1 MNTQAGIGVSH
12 HRNPR
17 MAAQEAVKQA
27 LSQGAMDRPDF
38 VFMFATVGYDQPTIV
53 QAVHEAAGGAPLS
66 GCSGEGI
73 IVEDQPDESNFAVAV
88 MALCSDEI
96 RFEHGIA
103 AGLKTDSIGVGRAIG
118 LSIRPRLSSEARALF
133 LFPDG
138 LTINFDALSAGLE
151 AELKLDRLLP
161 LVGGTAGDNW
171 QFKQTYQYC
180 DDEVVSDG
188 VAWALLSGPVQI
200 ASAVN
205 HGCVA
210 IGVEHK
216 VTRSK
221 ENTIFEID
229 GKPSL
234 QVLNEY
240 LTEEEMADWGKA
252 LVNLPLG
259 FEAPKD
265 MNGYDQYLIRA
276 MLARDET
283 IGSVTI
289 PTEVS
294 AGTSI
299 WMTRRDYEKVVAGV
313 DRLARQIKE
322 QIGNQPAKLIFQ
334 FECAGRGKAFLR
346 DQLKLQLL
354 RHLQEQLP
362 AAPWFGFYSFGEIGP
377 VEARNC
383 FHNYTAVLAVLY

>member
-1 MNTQAGIGVSH
+1 MSTQAGTGVSH
-12 HRNPR
+12 HRNPHL
-17 MAAQEAVKQA
+17 AAQEAVSQA
-27 LSQGAMDRPDF
+27 LSRGAIEKPDF

-53 QAVHEAAGGAPLS
+53 RAVREAAGGAPLS

-88 MALCSDEI
+88 MALRSDEI
-96 RFEHGIA
+96 RFQHGIA
-103 AGLKTDSIGVGRAIG
+103 TGLRTDSIGVGRAIG
-118 LSIRPRLSSEARALF
+118 QAIQPFLSSETRALF

-138 LTINFDALSAGLE
+138 LTINFDGLSAGLE
-151 AELKLDRLLP
+151 AELKLAQMLP

-180 DDEVVSDG
+180 DDEVVTDG
-188 VAWALLSGPVQI
+188 VAWALLAGQVRI

-216 VTRSK
+216 VTRSMG
-221 ENTIFEID
+221 NTIFEID

-234 QVLNEY
+234 QVLKEY

-252 LVNLPLG
+252 VVNLPLG

-276 MLARDET
+276 MLVRDDAV
-283 IGSVTI
+283 GSVTI

-299 WMTRRDYEKVVAGV
+299 WMTRRDYEKVVSGA

-322 QIGNQPAKLIFQ
+322 QLGDQPAKMIFQ

-354 RHLQEQLP
+354 HHLQQQLP
-362 AAPWFGFYSFGEIGP
+362 AASWFGFYSFGEIGP

-383 FHNYTAVLAVLY
+383 FHNYTAVLAALY

>member
-1 MNTQAGIGVSH
+1 MSTQAGIGVSH

-17 MAAQEAVKQA
+17 IAAQEAVKQA
-27 LSQGAMDRPDF
+27 LSRGALDKPDM

-53 QAVHEAAGGAPLS
+53 KAVREAAGGAPLS

-73 IVEDQPDESNFAVAV
+73 IVEDQPDESNFSVAV
-88 MALCSDEI
+88 MALGSDEI
-96 RFEHGIA
+96 RFQHGIA
-103 AGLKTDSIGVGRAIG
+103 TGLRTDSFGAGRAIG
-118 LSIRPRLSSEARALF
+118 QAVQPHLSSDTRALF

-138 LTINFDALSAGLE
+138 LTINFDALTAGLE
-151 AELKLDRLLP
+151 SDLKWDRLLP
-161 LVGGTAGDNW
+161 LVGGTAGDAW
-171 QFKQTYQYC
+171 EFKQTYQYC

-216 VTRSK
+216 VTRSVG
-221 ENTIFEID
+221 NTIFEID
-229 GKPSL
+229 GRPSL
-234 QVLNEY
+234 QVLQEY
-240 LTEEEMADWGKA
+240 LTEDEMADWGKA
-252 LVNLPLG
+252 IVNLPLG

-276 MLARDET
+276 MLGRDEAL
-283 IGSVTI
+283 GSVTI
-289 PTEVS
+289 PTEAA
-294 AGTSI
+294 AGTNI
-299 WMTRRDYEKVVAGV
+299 WMTRRDYEKVVSGV

-322 QIGNQPAKLIFQ
+322 QLGDRPAKLVFH
-334 FECAGRGKAFLR
+334 FECAGRGKVFLR

-354 RHLQEQLP
+354 HHLQQQLP

-383 FHNYTAVLAVLY
+383 FHNYTAVLAALY